1 MSVRDLIENTW
12 TDQESKTNWLKDL
25 LPGKTPYA
33 RILAYCYNA
42 NILFGAPSAGIEE
55 QAKNLLCLS
64 AKRKL
69 PRPIIFLAHSMGGI
83 LVKDALAT
91 AYHGDEAYAPKAT
104 MTYGI
109 FFFGIPHYG
118 SRHSPCGQQSFLN
131 FVEAQLAY
139 NDELNSRFLPLL
151 EMYRFLT
158 FSETK
163 DAVGLISNLVKIVD
177 SDSAILK
184 GCPRQQ
190 VAYWPNRTHRALC
203 KFASTDPEWQL
214 ILEMLT
220 GWANLAVKC
229 TSYSPLSS
237 IRSEV
242 LQNRLWDPE
251 ETEETHLI
259 PPLEAIEKA
268 QTYHDIVTE
277 DSQRGGKLYRS
288 VHWLWSIVLQIIR
301 TFLVPTML
309 ASLFSRAEKWL
320 RQRRRKAQAK
330 EQRIMEVEKDV
341 IESLHRDKAWVLGNI
356 ALLEGALAFPPRMIF
371 DIRRYNKS
379 YLEAR
384 RRVNL
389 IEDAKRETAGRS
401 YTEFWVV
408 IGERAQEEQ
417 RLQES
422 RRTENMQERTEN
434 IQEERDVCP
443 CAIL

>member
-1 MSVRDLIENTW
+1 MSVRDLVQNTW
-12 TDQESKTNWLKDL
+12 TDQGSKTNWLKDL

-42 NILFGAPSAGIEE
+42 NILFGAPSAEIEE

-69 PRPIIFLAHSMGGI
+69 PRPIIFLTHSMGGI

-118 SRHSPCGQQSFLN
+118 SRHSSCGQTAVRTVRKINARVNESFLN
-131 FVEAQLAY
+131 FVEAQSAY

-151 EMYRFLT
+151 EMYRLFT
-158 FSETK
+158 ISETK
-163 DAVGLISNLVKIVD
+163 DEVGLISNLVKVVD

-184 GCPRQQ
+184 GRPRQQ
-190 VAYWPNRTHRALC
+190 VAYWQNRTHRTLC

-214 ILEMLT
+214 LSEMLT
-220 GWANLAVKC
+220 GAANLAVKC
-229 TSYSPLSS
+229 ISYSPLSS
-237 IRSEV
+237 IRPEI
-242 LQNRLWDPE
+242 LQDRLWDPE

-277 DSQRGGKLYRS
+277 DSQRGGKF
-288 VHWLWSIVLQIIR
+288 QP
-301 TFLVPTML
+301 FLP
-309 ASLFSRAEKWL
+309 SREVVEAKAEE
-320 RQRRRKAQAK
+320 AQAQ

-341 IESLHRDKAWVLGNI
+341 IESLHRDKAWVL
-356 ALLEGALAFPPRMIF
+356 LQTLHLDVERMIF

-384 RRVNL
+384 RRVNM
-389 IEDAKRETAGRS
+389 IEDVKRETAGRS
-401 YTEFWVV
+401 DTEFWVV

-417 RLQES
+417 RLQE
-422 RRTENMQERTEN
+422 RRTEN